1 MPPLTDDGEENSRT
15 SRRAVLQS
23 VGGGI
28 GVTAGIGAGG
38 YLTDDRFTD
47 EDGDGI
53 PDRKERSDSFHRRLT
68 DLFGENQFEGLD
80 PDRRDLLLD
89 IRYVGETSIDDRTK
103 RTIEQRFRDHGVYA
117 QWLDYPHRYDHDRI
131 EREYGWNAKTLLW
144 DRTGLYRE
152 EVEPFVRDVAVQV
165 FVIPGHEFER
175 YGGLV
180 YSPWANLFGGGVDG
194 HVNGFSVGNRAV
206 VCDRNDKWEQERLLF
221 HEIAHLTLC
230 HDDDPDN
237 TGVMGTNEEI
247 ALTDDE
253 WDTLRT
259 NLDAVRDTTGYDIAF
274 RRCLWEG
281 CLEGVADRLQ

>member
-1 MPPLTDDGEENSRT
+1 MPPSTDCGEETPRT

-23 VGGGI
+23 VSGGLGI
-28 GVTAGIGAGG
+28 PVGVSTGSYLAGQQ
-38 YLTDDRFTD
+38 FTD
-47 EDGDGI
+47 ENGDGI
-53 PDRKERSDSFHRRLT
+53 PERKERSDSFHRKLA
-68 DLFGENQFEGLD
+68 DLFGTDQFEGLD

-89 IRYVGETSIDDRTK
+89 IRYVGETSIDPRTK
-103 RTIEQRFRDHGVYA
+103 RNVEKRFREHGIYA
-117 QWLDYPHRYDHDRI
+117 QWLDYPRRYERDRI

-165 FVIPGHEFER
+165 FVVPGHEFDG

-180 YSPWANLFGGGVDG
+180 YSPWANMLGSGVDG

-206 VCDRNDKWEQERLLF
+206 VADRDDQWEQERLLF
-221 HEIAHLTLC
+221 HEIAHLSLC
-230 HDDDPDN
+230 HDDDPTN

-247 ALTDDE
+247 ALTDAE
-253 WDTLRT
+253 WETLRT

-281 CLEGVADRLQ
+281 CLDGVTDRLR

>member
-1 MPPLTDDGEENSRT
+1 MPPSTDDGNEKPRT
-15 SRRAVLQS
+15 RRRAVLQS
-23 VGGGI
+23 VGGAVGI
-28 GVTAGIGAGG
+28 PVGLTTGG
-38 YLTDDRFTD
+38 YLTDRRFTD
-47 EDGDGI
+47 ENGDGI
-53 PDRKERSDSFHRRLT
+53 PDRKARSSSFHRRLV
-68 DLFGENQFEGLD
+68 DLFGADQFEGLD

-89 IRYVGETSIDDRTK
+89 IRYVGDTSIDYRTK
-103 RTIEQRFRDHGVYA
+103 RSIEKRFRDHGIYA
-117 QWLDYPHRYDHDRI
+117 QWLDYPYRYERDRI

-144 DRTGLYRE
+144 DRAGLYRE
-152 EVEPFVRDVAVQV
+152 EVESIVRDVAVQV
-165 FVIPGHEFER
+165 FVIPGHEFEG

-180 YSPWANLFGGGVDG
+180 YSPWANLLGGGVDG

-206 VCDRNDKWEQERLLF
+206 VCDRDDRREQERLLF

-230 HDDDPDN
+230 HDDNPDN

-281 CLEGVADRLQ
+281 CLDGVTDRLR